1 MFYFLHSKHMSTTM
15 RPEINTDDNSLHI
28 PHSLYIL
35 HSLHSHHSLHNI
47 LHRNTD
53 IYHSKHVCRL
63 DDNPGERADGRVNN
77 STVHNLVELVWSP
90 SSHSTVLRLGMET
103 LSQRRQRWRELR
115 WTVSS
120 HHLSKASVS
129 AIERRIIRQK
139 THGRP
144 RGRPGVA
151 NLTLTF
157 AAAREL
163 PSISRHTKE
172 FAGVSSAAG
181 GPFRGRP
188 PGGGGGPLGTR
199 ARRGV

>member
-1 MFYFLHSKHMSTTM
+1 MPHRTGVRSITIGRQWPMRSARLWHTI
-15 RPEINTDDNSLHI
+15 RPEISTDDNILRSLH
-28 PHSLYIL
+28 SLLRSLL
-35 HSLHSHHSLHNI
+35 HSLHNLHSLLHNLHRSKVDSPHNI

-53 IYHSKHVCRL
+53 ILHSKHVCRL
-63 DDNPGERADGRVNN
+63 DDKPGERADGRVHN

-151 NLTLTF
+151 N
-157 AAAREL
+157 
-163 PSISRHTKE
+163 
-172 FAGVSSAAG
+172 
-181 GPFRGRP
+181 
-188 PGGGGGPLGTR
+188 
-199 ARRGV
+199 